1 MKVLKGKRLVVSAL
15 VIALCL
21 VPLMAGTAN
30 AWEPKKPITVVI
42 PYARGGAD
50 VIGRFIQSV
59 VGKYGF
65 SKQPLIVIN
74 KDGGSGTVGMQYLR
88 TKKGDPHYF
97 MVSLSS
103 IVTTP
108 LHTNVGFTWRDLT
121 PFCRLALDRH
131 ALCISTKKYP
141 DIYTLDQF
149 VKLAKEAEAKGSP
162 LQVGGTGVKQEDQIV
177 SIMLE
182 KATGIKLKYIP
193 MKSGMTVA
201 KNLIGGHI
209 DCSVNNPSEFIGY
222 TTAGEERQIVAF
234 DKKRVIGYIN
244 VPTMPE
250 LGYPDAT
257 YQMLRGLFMAP
268 GVKPE
273 HIEYMT
279 DMIKKVIATPEWQ
292 GFLNKIMLDGSEPI
306 FGEEFGKWM
315 EEYDALH
322 VKYLKEGGLIH

>member
-1 MKVLKGKRLVVSAL
+1 MNESKLLVFGLVLAL
-15 VIALCL
+15 LL
-21 VPLMAGTAN
+21 VPLMVGTAK

-65 SKQPLIVIN
+65 TKQPLVVIN
-74 KDGGSGTVGMQYLR
+74 KDGGSGTVGMKYLLDR
-88 TKKGDPHYF
+88 KGDPHYF

-108 LHTNVGFTWRDLT
+108 LHTKVGFTWRDLT

-149 VKLAKEAEAKGSP
+149 VKLANEMSAKGTP
-162 LQVGGTGVKQEDQIV
+162 LQLGGTGVKQEDQIV
-177 SIMLE
+177 MLMLE
-182 KATGIKLKYIP
+182 DATGIDLKYIP
-193 MKSGMTVA
+193 MKSGGTVA
-201 KNLIGGHI
+201 KNLVGGHI
-209 DCSVNNPSEFIGY
+209 DASVNNPSEFLGY
-222 TTAGEERQIVAF
+222 VLSGDERLLVAF

-257 YQMLRGLFMAP
+257 YQMLRGLFMPP
-268 GVKPE
+268 GMEPE
-273 HIEYMT
+273 HVEYMT
-279 DMIKKVIATPEWQ
+279 ELIKKVIATPEWQ
-292 GFLNKIMLDGSEPI
+292 GFLQRIMLDGSEPI

-315 EEYDALH
+315 EGYDALH
-322 VKYLKEGGLIH
+322 VKYMKEGGLIE